1 MDKIYMKTEDEILK
15 RISAINKIPSVSGDE
30 ILRARYFQELL
41 LGYGIDAVIDPM
53 CNVVG
58 LIKGEK
64 REKVILVGT
73 GLDSYSTDLE
83 PQITLKAIS
92 SLGISDS
99 TALYSLAFLGELL
112 KKEKLKNDVILVGTA
127 QSKTRRT
134 GINYLINNLEKNI
147 KGYVN
152 IEGIGLGEIKSR
164 AMGEKT
170 IEIRFRSFS
179 EAKLLDI
186 NISHK
191 VVKTLSI
198 FLKRILEEDFAEG
211 VDYKILDISYGKE
224 ESDMADVGTVKIEF
238 ISSSLSDIDE
248 CGKAVEE
255 LAMGASQETDIQ
267 YSIVDYGEHKGAFLR
282 DSLLED
288 VFIKVCN
295 EQNIKT
301 STKYTK
307 SEISETLIKGI
318 DSISLGIAEGY
329 NLGRKDETLYIRS
342 IYKGINQLYEG
353 ILKFDKS

>member
-41 LGYGIDAVIDPM
+41 SGYGIDAVIDPM

-134 GINYLINNLEKNI
+134 GINYLINN
-147 KGYVN
+147 
-152 IEGIGLGEIKSR
+152 
-164 AMGEKT
+164 
-170 IEIRFRSFS
+170 
-179 EAKLLDI
+179 
-186 NISHK
+186 
-191 VVKTLSI
+191 
-198 FLKRILEEDFAEG
+198 
-211 VDYKILDISYGKE
+211 
-224 ESDMADVGTVKIEF
+224 
-238 ISSSLSDIDE
+238 
-248 CGKAVEE
+248 
-255 LAMGASQETDIQ
+255 
-267 YSIVDYGEHKGAFLR
+267 
-282 DSLLED
+282 
-288 VFIKVCN
+288 
-295 EQNIKT
+295 
-301 STKYTK
+301 
-307 SEISETLIKGI
+307 
-318 DSISLGIAEGY
+318 
-329 NLGRKDETLYIRS
+329 
-342 IYKGINQLYEG
+342 
-353 ILKFDKS
+353 